1 MNRPVALPLR
11 PGGHSRR
18 VAYLAPGDP
27 TTSLTRDRRE
37 RWRARLEQ
45 GADLDVLVVG
55 GGITGVGVALDA
67 ASRGLRVALVERADL
82 GAGTSGWSSKLVH
95 GGLRYLASGHVGVAW
110 ESARE
115 RAVLAGVVAPHLIH
129 PLPQV
134 VPYSDAPDEP
144 DPRLVR
150 GGLTAADVLRAAART
165 PRGMLPRAR
174 ALDPEGAIA
183 LVPSLASQR
192 VRGAMVLWDC
202 QLEDDVRLVVA
213 VARTAAAYGAA
224 ILTRTEVLAIGPGE
238 AQLRDALDG
247 STYTVRARH
256 VVNATGAWA
265 HELDDE
271 VRLVPSRGSHVVVRS
286 ERLGNPSAALTV
298 PVPGTTG
305 RFVFALP
312 QAEGLTFIGLTDVPM
327 EGPLPPVVTPTQEEI
342 DWILGIISPWL
353 QEGLGRQDVI
363 GAFAGVRP
371 LAAPDHESP
380 GTPAA
385 DLSRRHVVRDHGDGR
400 ITVTGGKLTTY
411 RRMAQDVVD
420 RITDVPCRTSRI
432 AAVGAAAVGELG
444 AVDTEL
450 PARLVRRYGSEAA
463 TVWALGESRPWLR
476 EPVAEGLGVLG
487 VELAFGVEAEGAL
500 DVEDLLA
507 RRTRLSL
514 VPADLD
520 AGAGHAAQVAA
531 DCLDDGR
538 PAAGGTDRAGRVTS
552 AGTGA

>member
-1 MNRPVALPLR
+1 MSRPAALPLR
-11 PGGHSRR
+11 PSTAR
-18 VAYLAPGDP
+18 VAHLAPGDP
-27 TTSLTRDRRE
+27 STLLTRDRRA
-37 RWRARLEQ
+37 RWRTSLED
-45 GADLDVLVVG
+45 GAPLDVLVVG

-67 ASRGLRVALVERADL
+67 ASRGLRVALVERDDL
-82 GAGTSGWSSKLVH
+82 ASGTSRWSSKLVH
-95 GGLRYLASGHVGVAW
+95 GGLRYLASGQVGVAW

-134 VPYSDAPDEP
+134 VPFSDAPDEP

-174 ALDPEGAIA
+174 SLDADHALA
-183 LVPSLASQR
+183 LVPCLAAGK

-224 ILTRTEVLAIGPGE
+224 IMTRTEVLSIGPGR
-238 AQLRDALDG
+238 AQLRDGLDG
-247 STYTVRARH
+247 STYTVRAGH
-256 VVNATGAWA
+256 IVNATGAWA
-265 HELDDE
+265 HELDDA

-298 PVPGTTG
+298 PVPGASG

-312 QAEGLTFIGLTDVPM
+312 QSDGLTFIGLTDVPM
-327 EGPLPPVVTPTQEEI
+327 PGPVPRVATPTQAEI
-342 DWILGIISPWL
+342 DWILGVISPWL
-353 QEGLGRQDVI
+353 EVGLTRDDVV
-363 GAFAGVRP
+363 GSFAGVRP
-371 LAAPDHESP
+371 LAAPEHESP
-380 GTPAA
+380 SDSGA

-420 RITDVPCRTSRI
+420 LITDVPCRTARI
-432 AAVGAAAVGELG
+432 AVVGAAGAGSLTRVDPAV
-444 AVDTEL
+444 
-450 PARLVRRYGSEAA
+450 PARLARRYGSEAG
-463 TVWALGESRPWLR
+463 TVWSLGESRPWLR
-476 EPVAEGLGVLG
+476 EPVAEGVPVLG

-500 DVEDLLA
+500 DVADLLE

-514 VPADLD
+514 VPADL
-520 AGAGHAAQVAA
+520 
-531 DCLDDGR
+531 
-538 PAAGGTDRAGRVTS
+538 AAGSGRARAAAES
-552 AGTGA
+552 CL

>member
-1 MNRPVALPLR
+1 MSRPAALPLR
-11 PGGHSRR
+11 AGGAPAPIEH
-18 VAYLAPGDP
+18 LAPGDP
-27 TTSLTRDRRE
+27 SSLLTRDRRA
-37 RWRARLEQ
+37 RWRASLEQ
-45 GADLDVLVVG
+45 GVALDLLVVG

-67 ASRGLRVALVERADL
+67 ASRGLRVALVERDDL
-82 GAGTSGWSSKLVH
+82 ASGTSRWSSKLVH
-95 GGLRYLASGHVGVAW
+95 GGLRYLASGQVGVAW

-134 VPYSDAPDEP
+134 VPFSDAPDEP

-150 GGLTAADVLRAAART
+150 SGLTAADVLRAAART

-174 ALDPEGAIA
+174 PLDPEQAIA
-183 LVPSLASQR
+183 LVPSLSAGK

-224 ILTRTEVLAIGPGE
+224 ILTRTEVLSIGPGQ
-238 AQLRDALDG
+238 ALLRDGLDG
-247 STYTVRARH
+247 TTYEVRARH

-265 HELDDE
+265 HELDDD

-286 ERLGNPSAALTV
+286 ERLGHPSAALTV
-298 PVPGTTG
+298 PVPGSTG

-312 QAEGLTFIGLTDVPM
+312 QSDGLTFIGLTDVPM
-327 EGPLPPVVTPTQEEI
+327 DPPVPRVATPTQEEM
-342 DWILGIISPWL
+342 DWILGTISPWL
-353 QEGLGRQDVI
+353 EVGLTRDDVI

-371 LAAPDHESP
+371 LAAPDHGSP
-380 GTPAA
+380 TASAA

-420 RITDVPCRTSRI
+420 LISDVPCRTTRI
-432 AAVGAAAVGELG
+432 ALVGAGGDGVLAAV
-444 AVDTEL
+444 DPDL
-450 PARLVRRYGSEAA
+450 PARLVRRYGAEAP

-476 EPVAEGLGVLG
+476 EPVAAGVPVLG
-487 VELAFGVEAEGAL
+487 VELAFGVEAEGAV
-500 DVEDLLA
+500 DVADLLE
-507 RRTRLSL
+507 RRTRLAL
-514 VPADLD
+514 VPADL
-520 AGAGHAAQVAA
+520 ALSSGAAQEAA
-531 DCLDDGR
+531 AACL
-538 PAAGGTDRAGRVTS
+538 
-552 AGTGA
+552 

>member
-1 MNRPVALPLR
+1 LNRPAALPLR
-11 PGGHSRR
+11 PRTGSPQIEH
-18 VAYLAPGDP
+18 LPPGDP
-27 TTSLTRDRRE
+27 STLLTRDRRE
-37 RWRARLEQ
+37 RWRTSLER
-45 GADLDVLVVG
+45 GASLDLLVVG

-67 ASRGLRVALVERADL
+67 ASRGLRVALVERDDL
-82 GAGTSGWSSKLVH
+82 AAGTSRWSSKLVH
-95 GGLRYLASGHVGVAW
+95 GGLRYLASGQVGVAW

-174 ALDPEGAIA
+174 SLDREQALA
-183 LVPSLASQR
+183 LVPSLDTHR

-224 ILTRTEVLAIGPGE
+224 ILTRTEVLSIDAGE
-238 AQLRDALDG
+238 ALLRDGLDG
-247 STYTVRARH
+247 STYSVRARH
-256 VVNATGAWA
+256 IVNATGAWA
-265 HELDDE
+265 QELDAD

-286 ERLGNPSAALTV
+286 ERLGNPHAALTV

-312 QAEGLTFIGLTDVPM
+312 QSEGLTFIGLTDVPM
-327 EGPLPPVVTPTQEEI
+327 EGAVPRVATPTQEEI
-342 DWILGIISPWL
+342 DWILGVISPWL
-353 QEGLGRQDVI
+353 EVGLTRADVI
-363 GAFAGVRP
+363 GAFAGIRP
-371 LAAPDHESP
+371 LAAPEHASP
-380 GTPAA
+380 TASGA
-385 DLSRRHVVRDHGDGR
+385 DLSRRHVVHDHGDGR

-420 RITDVPCRTSRI
+420 LITDASCRTTRI
-432 AAVGAAAVGELG
+432 ALVGAAPAGALV
-444 AVDTEL
+444 AVDPL
-450 PARLVRRYGSEAA
+450 VPARLVRRYGNEAGA
-463 TVWALGESRPWLR
+463 VWSLGESRPWLR
-476 EPVAEGLGVLG
+476 APIAEGVPVLG
-487 VELAFGVEAEGAL
+487 VELAFGVQAEGAM
-500 DVEDLLA
+500 DVADLLE

-514 VPADLD
+514 VPADL
-520 AGAGHAAQVAA
+520 ATGGGHAVAVA
-531 DCLDDGR
+531 ESCL
-538 PAAGGTDRAGRVTS
+538 
-552 AGTGA
+552 

>member
-1 MNRPVALPLR
+1 M
-11 PGGHSRR
+11 
-18 VAYLAPGDP
+18 
-27 TTSLTRDRRE
+27 
-37 RWRARLEQ
+37 
-45 GADLDVLVVG
+45 VG

-67 ASRGLRVALVERADL
+67 ASRGLRVALVERDDL
-82 GAGTSGWSSKLVH
+82 ASGTSRWSSKLVH
-95 GGLRYLASGHVGVAW
+95 GGLRYLASGQVGVAW

-134 VPYSDAPDEP
+134 VPFSDAPDEP

-150 GGLTAADVLRAAART
+150 SGLTAADVLRAAART

-174 ALDPEGAIA
+174 PLDPEQAIA
-183 LVPSLASQR
+183 LVPSLSAEK

-224 ILTRTEVLAIGPGE
+224 ILTRTEVLSIGPGQ
-238 AQLRDALDG
+238 ALLRDGLDG
-247 STYTVRARH
+247 TTYEVRARH

-265 HELDDE
+265 HELDDD

-312 QAEGLTFIGLTDVPM
+312 QSDGLTFIGLTDVPM
-327 EGPLPPVVTPTQEEI
+327 EGPVPRVATPTQEEI

-353 QEGLGRQDVI
+353 EVGLTRDDVI

-371 LAAPDHESP
+371 LAAPDHGSP
-380 GTPAA
+380 TASAA

-420 RITDVPCRTSRI
+420 LISDVPCRTTRI
-432 AAVGAAAVGELG
+432 ALVGAGGDGVLAAVDPTCPPGWSAGTG
-444 AVDTEL
+444 AR
-450 PARLVRRYGSEAA
+450 PRPCGP
-463 TVWALGESRPWLR
+463 LGESRPWLR
-476 EPVAEGLGVLG
+476 EPVAAGVPVLG

-500 DVEDLLA
+500 DVADLLE
-507 RRTRLSL
+507 RRTRLAL
-514 VPADLD
+514 VPADLARVLGRSAGGGRGLPLSSARGRTRAAPGRAAYAGFPCGTCGRGGLVM
-520 AGAGHAAQVAA
+520 AGATE
-531 DCLDDGR
+531 R
-538 PAAGGTDRAGRVTS
+538 RSRAGWTAV
-552 AGTGA
+552 AGWRRSSPW

>member
-1 MNRPVALPLR
+1 MNRPAALP
-11 PGGHSRR
+11 RR
-18 VAYLAPGDP
+18 ATSAAPRIEHLAPGDP
-27 TTSLTRDRRE
+27 SSLLSRDRRA
-37 RWRARLEQ
+37 RWRASLEQ
-45 GADLDVLVVG
+45 GMGLDVLVVG

-82 GAGTSGWSSKLVH
+82 AAGTSRWSSKLVH
-95 GGLRYLASGHVGVAW
+95 GGLRYLASGQVGVAW

-134 VPYSDAPDEP
+134 VPFSDAPDEP

-150 GGLTAADVLRAAART
+150 SGLTAADVLRAAART

-174 ALDPEGAIA
+174 SLDAEQAIA
-183 LVPSLASQR
+183 LVPSLAPEK

-202 QLEDDVRLVVA
+202 QLEDDARLVVA

-224 ILTRTEVLAIGPGE
+224 ILTRTEVLSIGPGE
-238 AQLRDALDG
+238 AVLRDGLDG
-247 STYTVRARH
+247 TTYTVRATH

-265 HELDDE
+265 HELDDD

-286 ERLGNPSAALTV
+286 ERLGSPSAALTV

-312 QAEGLTFIGLTDVPM
+312 QSDGLTFIGLTDVPM
-327 EGPLPPVVTPTQEEI
+327 EGPVPRVAIPTQEEI

-353 QEGLGRQDVI
+353 EVGLTREDVI

-371 LAAPDHESP
+371 LAAPDHDSP
-380 GTPAA
+380 TATGA

-420 RITDVPCRTSRI
+420 LITDVPCRTSRI
-432 AAVGAAAVGELG
+432 AVVGAAADRGLT
-444 AVDTEL
+444 AVDPTI
-450 PARLVRRYGSEAA
+450 PPRLVRRYGSEAA

-476 EPVAEGLGVLG
+476 EPIAAGVHVLG

-500 DVEDLLA
+500 DVADLLE

-514 VPADLD
+514 VPSDLAASSGAAED
-520 AGAGHAAQVAA
+520 AAAA
-531 DCLDDGR
+531 CL
-538 PAAGGTDRAGRVTS
+538 
-552 AGTGA
+552 

>member
-1 MNRPVALPLR
+1 MSRPAALPRRTSTAPVA
-11 PGGHSRR
+11 H
-18 VAYLAPGDP
+18 LAPGDP
-27 TTSLTRDRRE
+27 STLLTRDRRA
-37 RWRARLEQ
+37 RWRDSLER
-45 GADLDVLVVG
+45 GAPLDVLVVG

-67 ASRGLRVALVERADL
+67 ASRGLRVALVERDDL
-82 GAGTSGWSSKLVH
+82 ASGTSRWSSKLVH
-95 GGLRYLASGHVGVAW
+95 GGLRYLASGQVGVAW

-115 RAVLAGVVAPHLIH
+115 RAVLAGVVAPHLIR

-134 VPYSDAPDEP
+134 VPFSDAPDEP

-174 ALDPEGAIA
+174 SLGAAEAIS
-183 LVPSLASQR
+183 LVPALAAGR

-224 ILTRTEVLAIGPGE
+224 ILTRTEVLEIGPGE
-238 AQLRDALDG
+238 ALLRDGLDG
-247 STYTVRARH
+247 STYGVRASH

-265 HELDDE
+265 SDLDE
-271 VRLVPSRGSHVVVRS
+271 AVRIVPSRGSHVVVRS
-286 ERLGNPSAALTV
+286 ERLGNPGAALTV
-298 PVPGTTG
+298 PVPGSTG

-312 QAEGLTFIGLTDVPM
+312 QSDALTFIGLTDVPM
-327 EGPLPPVVTPTQEEI
+327 DGPVPRVATPTQAEV
-342 DWILGIISPWL
+342 DWILGVISPWL
-353 QEGLGRQDVI
+353 EVGLTRDDVV

-371 LAAPDHESP
+371 LAAPEHDSP
-380 GTPAA
+380 TASGA

-420 RITDVPCRTSRI
+420 LITDVPCQTART
-432 AAVGAAAVGELG
+432 AVVGAAPARSLTSVDPAV
-444 AVDTEL
+444 
-450 PARLVRRYGSEAA
+450 PARLVRRYGNEAA

-476 EPVAEGLGVLG
+476 EPIAEGTPVLG

-500 DVEDLLA
+500 DVADLLE

-514 VPADLD
+514 VPADLA
-520 AGAGHAAQVAA
+520 AGAGSARVAA
-531 DCLDDGR
+531 EGCL
-538 PAAGGTDRAGRVTS
+538 
-552 AGTGA
+552 